1 MADRI
6 TATGW
11 RRAQT
16 RVLTA
21 DQTVRKVTVG
31 EGRYLLFGDPTQ
43 AVRYTTRI
51 ANRDGSL
58 ITGEQP
64 EPTQTELADATA
76 GAPSAGAA
84 WGGTATAGPPELPAD
99 PGVYRFLDVN
109 AGSFIN
115 LYVIANARA
124 QPRLVG
130 PVTWDLVSGEPV
142 G

>member
-1 MADRI
+1 MPDRI

-16 RVLTA
+16 RVLTV
-21 DQTVRKVTVG
+21 DQTVRKVTLG

-43 AVRYTTRI
+43 VVRFTTRI

-58 ITGEQP
+58 IAGEQP
-64 EPTQTELADATA
+64 EPAPADLAAATV
-76 GAPSAGAA
+76 GAPPAGAA

-109 AGSFIN
+109 AGSLVN
-115 LYVIANARA
+115 LYVIANAPA

>member
-11 RRAQT
+11 RLAHT
-16 RVLTA
+16 RILTV
-21 DQTVRKVTVG
+21 DQTVRKVTLG

-43 AVRYTTRI
+43 AVRFTTRI
-51 ANRDGSL
+51 ANRDGSP
-58 ITGEQP
+58 IAGEQP
-64 EPTQTELADATA
+64 EPTQADLATATA
-76 GAPSAGAA
+76 GAPPAGAA
-84 WGGTATAGPPELPAD
+84 WGGTAMAGPPELPAD

-115 LYVIANARA
+115 LYAISNAPA

>member
-16 RVLTA
+16 RILTV
-21 DQTVRKVTVG
+21 DDTVRKVTLG

-43 AVRYTTRI
+43 VVRFATRI

-58 ITGEQP
+58 VAGEQP
-64 EPTQTELADATA
+64 EPAPTDLAGATA
-76 GAPSAGAA
+76 GTPPAGAA
-84 WGGTATAGPPELPAD
+84 WDGSATAGPPELPAD
-99 PGVYRFLDVN
+99 PAVYRFLDVN
-109 AGSFIN
+109 AGSFVN
-115 LYVIANARA
+115 LYVIADAPA